1 MSLVDKIQKVLPQ
14 TQCQACGFD
23 GCAPYAQAIAEAN
36 ADIDLCRPGGRL
48 VVDKLSRLTGRRPSE
63 NLNQIQAR
71 QTPQQKVMID
81 VDVCIGCRKCIDAC
95 PVDAILGA
103 NKMLHRVIEDEC
115 NGCELC
121 IPVCPV
127 DCMHV
132 VQDEEQDFPKFY
144 EKREH
149 YFERHQKKM
158 ARNRKKND
166 DYQRRHAKVKL
177 KRKDPSETIKVRRD
191 LINQWLAEDDEKTDN

>member
-23 GCAPYAQAIAEAN
+23 GCAPYAQAVAEAN
-36 ADIDLCRPGGRL
+36 ADIDLCRPGGEL
-48 VVDKLSRLTGRRPSE
+48 VVDKLSRLTGRRPSA

-95 PVDAILGA
+95 PVDAILGT

-132 VQDEEQDFPKFY
+132 VQDEDQDFPKFY

-149 YFERHQKKM
+149 FLERHQKKI